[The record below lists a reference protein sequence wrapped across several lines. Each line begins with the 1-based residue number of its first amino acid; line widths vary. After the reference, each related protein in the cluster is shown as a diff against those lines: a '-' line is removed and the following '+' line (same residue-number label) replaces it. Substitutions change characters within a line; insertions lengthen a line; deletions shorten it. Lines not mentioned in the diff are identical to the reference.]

1 MSRYQCSLCQVETP
15 EDDLNF
21 CVCCRAAV
29 CAKCTRACYPNRK
42 SVGLCVRCTP
52 PDYGFACG
60 RCSRH
65 ISYVDIEFFC
75 DMCAAPICFTCVA
88 SGSSFECGQLKCSL
102 CCECPMS
109 QAPRNLVIRHEVDD
123 AMLRQL
129 PIPLVSNAPPTV
141 APPPPQARAAAAAVA
156 ATKSTKYRKLFGREK
171 LGEGAQG
178 IVYKC
183 YTEENEVVVV
193 KEMVFNDTDVTA
205 FEAQAR
211 QVERMRQL
219 SHPHLIRYL
228 DVSVQKDPLR
238 ICVVMPF
245 YSEGDLKKFI
255 ERQRKPVT
263 EVKLC
268 SIVLQIAGA
277 LNYLHRQEP
286 PLVHRDIKPENILL
300 LNHEEQVL
308 LMDLDLCRTVDVT
321 VSVIKRR
328 ELSPTYEYRAPELE
342 KSHGDTK
349 ADVFSLGVVMFVLA
363 TLPDFPCV
371 RTDSGEMLVI
381 SASKWSPSA
390 LKRAIQR
397 EIKRVQRYT
406 YSEEFIRLVVAM
418 LVHQPAARPTSGAVI
433 YRLQKIMEQRLMEGK
448 E

>member
-1 MSRYQCSLCQVETP
+1 MLRYQCPLCKLEVLEN
-15 EDDLNF
+15 ELNF
-21 CVCCRAAV
+21 CVCCRGAV
-29 CAKCTRACYPNRK
+29 CEKCTRDRYPNRTN
-42 SVGLCVRCTP
+42 VGLCMRCVP

-60 RCSRH
+60 RCRQH
-65 ISYVDIEFFC
+65 ISYGDIEFFC
-75 DMCAAPICFTCVA
+75 DMCAVPVCFHCVA
-88 SGSSFECGQLKCSL
+88 SGTSFECGQLKCAL
-102 CCECPMS
+102 CCERPTS
-109 QAPRNLVIRHEVDD
+109 QAPRNLVIRHEVDH
-123 AMLRQL
+123 ALLLQL
-129 PIPLVSNAPPTV
+129 PIPLVSRAAPV
-141 APPPPQARAAAAAVA
+141 VQPPPQACVSAAAEAL
-156 ATKSTKYRKLFGREK
+156 TMNIKYRKLFGQEK

-178 IVYKC
+178 VVYKC
-183 YTEENEVVVV
+183 HTEENEVVVV
-193 KEMVFNDTDVTA
+193 KEMVFNDTDPAA

-219 SHPHLIRYL
+219 NHPHLIRYL
-228 DVSVQKDPLR
+228 DVSVKEDPLR

-245 YSEGDLKKFI
+245 YNEGDLKKFI
-255 ERQRKPVT
+255 ERQRKPVS

-300 LNHEEQVL
+300 LNNEEQVL

-321 VSVIKRR
+321 ASVIKRR
-328 ELSPTYEYRAPELE
+328 EVSPTYEYRAPELE

-371 RTDSGEMLVI
+371 RTDSGETLVL
-381 SASKWSPSA
+381 SSSEWSPLS
-390 LKRAIQR
+390 LERAIQR
-397 EIKRVQRYT
+397 EIKRVKRYT
-406 YSEEFIRLVVAM
+406 YSQEFICLVVSM
-418 LVHQPAARPTSGAVI
+418 LVHEPTARPTSEVVI
-433 YRLQKIMEQRLMEGK
+433 QRLQKIMEQRLMEGK

>member
-1 MSRYQCSLCQVETP
+1 MSRYQCTLCQSETL
-15 EDDLNF
+15 ENDLNF

-29 CAKCTRACYPNRK
+29 CEKCTQDCYPNRK
-42 SVGLCVRCTP
+42 SVGLCVRCPSLDHYFT
-52 PDYGFACG
+52 CG
-60 RCSRH
+60 RCFGS
-65 ISYVDIEFFC
+65 ISDEDIQFFC
-75 DMCAAPICFTCVA
+75 DMCAAPICLDCVVN
-88 SGSSFECGQLKCSL
+88 GGSFECGQLKCNL
-102 CCECPMS
+102 CCDCPMS
-109 QAPRNLVIRHEVDD
+109 QAPRNEVIRYEVDD
-123 AMLRQL
+123 AILREL
-129 PIPLVSNAPPTV
+129 PIPLVSRATSSTPD
-141 APPPPQARAAAAAVA
+141 APQARAAAAAVSP
-156 ATKSTKYRKLFGREK
+156 TKSSKYEKLFGREK

-178 IVYKC
+178 VVYKC
-183 YTEENEVVVV
+183 RTEENEVVVV

-219 SHPHLIRYL
+219 NHPHLIRYL
-228 DVSVQKDPLR
+228 EVSVQKDPLR

-308 LMDLDLCRTVDVT
+308 LMDLDLCRTVDVKA
-321 VSVIKRR
+321 SVIKRR

-342 KSHGDTK
+342 KCHGDTK

-371 RTDSGEMLVI
+371 RSDSGEMLVL
-381 SASKWSPSA
+381 SASKWSPSS

-397 EIKRVQRYT
+397 NVQCVHRYT
-406 YSEEFIRLVVAM
+406 YSEEFISLVVAM
-418 LVHQPAARPTSGAVI
+418 LVHEPTERPTSEAVI
-433 YRLQKIMEQRLMEGK
+433 YRLQRIMEQRLMEGK

>member
-1 MSRYQCSLCQVETP
+1 MSRYQCSLCKSEVLES
-15 EDDLNF
+15 ELNF

-29 CAKCTRACYPNRK
+29 CENCTQDRYPNRINI
-42 SVGLCVRCTP
+42 GLCWRCMP

-60 RCSRH
+60 RCHQH
-65 ISYVDIEFFC
+65 ISYRYLEFFC
-75 DMCAAPICFTCVA
+75 DMCAIPICFECVA
-88 SGSSFECGQLKCSL
+88 SGNSFECGQLKCSL
-102 CCECPMS
+102 CCECPTS

-123 AMLRQL
+123 ALLLQL
-129 PIPLVSNAPPTV
+129 PIPLVSRAAPVTQ
-141 APPPPQARAAAAAVA
+141 PPPQTRTAAAAWPS
-156 ATKSTKYRKLFGREK
+156 TMSTKYRKLFGQEK

-178 IVYKC
+178 VVYKC
-183 YTEENEVVVV
+183 HTEENEVVVV
-193 KEMVFNDTDVTA
+193 KEMVFNDTDLAA

-228 DVSVQKDPLR
+228 DVSVKQDPLR

-245 YSEGDLKKFI
+245 YYEGDLKKFI

-300 LNHEEQVL
+300 LNNEEQVL

-321 VSVIKRR
+321 ASVIKRR
-328 ELSPTYEYRAPELE
+328 EVSPTYEYRAPELE
-342 KSHGDTK
+342 KTHGDTK

-371 RTDSGEMLVI
+371 RTDTGEMLVL
-381 SASKWSPSA
+381 SSSEWSPLS
-390 LKRAIQR
+390 LQRAIQR
-397 EIKRVQRYT
+397 EIRRVKLYT
-406 YSEEFIRLVVAM
+406 YSQEFISLVVSM
-418 LVHQPAARPTSGAVI
+418 LVHEPAARPTSEVVI
-433 YRLQKIMEQRLMEGK
+433 QRLQKIMEQRLMEGK

>member
-1 MSRYQCSLCQVETP
+1 MSRYQCSLCQLETL
-15 EDDLNF
+15 ENDLNF

-29 CAKCTRACYPNRK
+29 CAKCTLACYPNRK

-60 RCSRH
+60 RCRRH
-65 ISYVDIEFFC
+65 ISYGDIEFFC
-75 DMCAAPICFTCVA
+75 DMCAVPICFTCVA
-88 SGSSFECGQLKCSL
+88 SGTSFECGQLKCSL

-109 QAPRNLVIRHEVDD
+109 QAPRNLVVRHEVDD

-129 PIPLVSNAPPTV
+129 PIPLGV
-141 APPPPQARAAAAAVA
+141 
-156 ATKSTKYRKLFGREK
+156 
-171 LGEGAQG
+171 
-178 IVYKC
+178 VYKC
-183 YTEENEVVVV
+183 HTEENEVVVV

-219 SHPHLIRYL
+219 NHPHLIRYL

-321 VSVIKRR
+321 ASVIKRR

-371 RTDSGEMLVI
+371 RTDSGEMLVF
-381 SASKWSPSA
+381 SASKWSPSS

-397 EIKRVQRYT
+397 EIRRVQRYT